1 MPLISYC
8 QIQVIESDRASRVG
22 QVYATNARGQI
33 PPLVTTDCVI
43 QDQGIL
49 LSVTFLTEVLVFLT
63 FFFFLKANALIPSS
77 HAVTDGPPLYS
88 W

>member
-1 MPLISYC
+1 MSLISYY

-43 QDQGIL
+43 QDQGIH

-63 FFFFLKANALIPSS
+63 FLFFKANALIPSS
-77 HAVTDGPPLYS
+77 YAVTDGPPLYS

>member
-1 MPLISYC
+1 M
-8 QIQVIESDRASRVG
+8 IESDRAARGG

-49 LSVTFLTEVLVFLT
+49 LSVTFLIELLVFLT
-63 FFFFLKANALIPSS
+63 FFFFLKANAQRPSNNGF
-77 HAVTDGPPLYS
+77 TDGPPLYS